1 LLQHTTN
8 TVREAQRFPDGLSHR
23 SMHTLRLLLLF
34 VGILYLAACAPSPLS
49 TLSPATAS
57 TPEEVAAVATPLPA
71 DDATVAPTDVPAEAP
86 TEAPVEAVEPTA
98 EPVVE
103 PTQTAVPAPEDW
115 TETVTLEG
123 DLFIRGNPAAPIRLI
138 DYSDFM

>member
-1 LLQHTTN
+1 
-8 TVREAQRFPDGLSHR
+8 
-23 SMHTLRLLLLF
+23 M
-34 VGILYLAACAPSPLS
+34 
-49 TLSPATAS
+49 
-57 TPEEVAAVATPLPA
+57 ATPLPA